1 MNGYLEW
8 GILEPEEVMDFLR
21 RWNLK
26 HKVQAILFMGKI
38 RTFDPDRHGWVFEKL
53 KHKYGLR
60 L

>member
-1 MNGYLEW
+1 
-8 GILEPEEVMDFLR
+8 MDFLR